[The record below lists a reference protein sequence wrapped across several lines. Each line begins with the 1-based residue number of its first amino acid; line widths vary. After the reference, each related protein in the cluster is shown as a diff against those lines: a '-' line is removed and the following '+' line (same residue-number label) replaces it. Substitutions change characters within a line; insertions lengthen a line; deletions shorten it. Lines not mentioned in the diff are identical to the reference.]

1 MNINDFTPH
10 FFKPLVVRLPYWCP
24 RLGFTE
30 VFMSSLSLPV
40 GERGLLHITTTLIG
54 RLPLSSRNQ
63 IPLINKQMVAGCE
76 RNALLYLSG
85 CLSYGR

>member
-24 RLGFTE
+24 RLGFTK

-40 GERGLLHITTTLIG
+40 GARELLHMTTTLIG
-54 RLPLSSRNQ
+54 WLPLSFRNQ
-63 IPLINKQMVAGCE
+63 SPLKNKQTVAECE

-85 CLSYGR
+85 CLTDER